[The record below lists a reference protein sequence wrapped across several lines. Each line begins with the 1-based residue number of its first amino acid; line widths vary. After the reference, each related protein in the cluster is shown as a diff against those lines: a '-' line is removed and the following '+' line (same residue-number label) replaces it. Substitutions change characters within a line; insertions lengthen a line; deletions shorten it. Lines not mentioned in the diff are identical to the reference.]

1 MVRAG
6 LSVEAKANES
16 AVSMMRPPTTTRGT
30 TRRMQKRPDV
40 SILRIDASNHRLRRV
55 GRLARRRMRIDAD
68 HLRNGTHTDGTLSI
82 EIAGLEPSGRASAP
96 APNQPDG
103 SAIFAWRSNRPVA
116 LVIVRSG
123 SDGEDVSFRTGPL
136 EAGVIDPA
144 TLRKGGIRYIAF
156 CYDTEPDSVPTAAG
170 TGDAPA
176 SILAQLLR
184 AGSPA

>member
-1 MVRAG
+1 MVPAG
-6 LSVEAKANES
+6 LSGEAKANES
-16 AVSMMRPPTTTRGT
+16 AVSMMRLLTITPRGSP
-30 TRRMQKRPDV
+30 RRMRRDPAV
-40 SILRIDASNHRLRRV
+40 SILKIDASNHRLRRV

-82 EIAGLEPSGRASAP
+82 EIAGLEPSGRAGTAAP
-96 APNQPDG
+96 HQTHRRAT
-103 SAIFAWRSNRPVA
+103 FAWRSDRPVA

-144 TLRKGGIRYIAF
+144 TLRKGGIRYVAF
-156 CYDTEPDSVPTAAG
+156 CYDTEPDAVTAPTGA
-170 TGDAPA
+170 DAPA

-184 AGSPA
+184 AGAPA

>member
-1 MVRAG
+1 
-6 LSVEAKANES
+6 
-16 AVSMMRPPTTTRGT
+16 
-30 TRRMQKRPDV
+30 V
-40 SILRIDASNHRLRRV
+40 SILKIDASNHRLRRV

-82 EIAGLEPSGRASAP
+82 EIAGLEPGGLAGVARTARAE
-96 APNQPDG
+96 G
-103 SAIFAWRSNRPVA
+103 GAIFAWRSDRPVA

-156 CYDTEPDSVPTAAG
+156 CYDTAPDSVTAAAG
-170 TGDAPA
+170 NGDAPA
-176 SILAQLLR
+176 SILARLLR